1 MNTPLSLTPLIGE
14 KQLLNSQEQI
24 EKAQKIVLVTHLSP
38 DGDAMGSSLSM
49 YHYLQALYA
58 FYQQDTTVDVIV
70 PNHFPNF

>member
-1 MNTPLSLTPLIGE
+1 MILDII
-14 KQLLNSQEQI
+14 SQPIIQTAYAHI
-24 EKAQKIVLVTHLSP
+24 KDAKHVVVCTHMSP

-70 PNHFPNF
+70 PNHFPNFRCCCN